1 MWMASVEARPWEVC
15 ASSVFTSGGKTDV
28 RLCVVVNSLLPIDR
42 EKVAREVVRR
52 IVRSTV
58 QGRKPGMSWKYTGPI
73 SITGG
78 IVPGV

>member
-42 EKVAREVVRR
+42 EKVAREVVEENRK
-52 IVRSTV
+52 IN
-58 QGRKPGMSWKYTGPI
+58 GPRKPGMSWKYTGPI